1 MLEHDNGGRDPSGN
15 PSGPQY
21 FPGTPGTPPAATPL
35 EKKTSP
41 LVYVLGAL
49 IAAAVIYALVQ
60 TFA

>member
-1 MLEHDNGGRDPSGN
+1 MLEQDNGGRDGSGN
-15 PSGPQY
+15 PGTQYPPQ
-21 FPGTPGTPPAATPL
+21 TPATPPAATPL